1 MASLWEGLI
10 VSRETKRGS
19 RQYGGI
25 RQKRSLGWLENPDE
39 EGTPHKSAAAGKTS
53 DWTRKKQNQCREREK
68 GAEKKEERRKR
79 SKEGSR
85 VVGRPTEGER
95 KVEVEVE
102 ARWR

>member
-25 RQKRSLGWLENPDE
+25 RQKRSLGWLENPD